1 MKIYY
6 VMDGKYVLNY
16 LLLNSIIFALH
27 ASQYLAEKLLGIF
40 HLMASDVNYDQLFN
54 DMYDHP

>member
-1 MKIYY
+1 
-6 VMDGKYVLNY
+6 MDGKYVLNY